1 MRITKNFWNFGYAR
15 VLKSRKLFSK
25 LMNSSRD
32 LSNKSARLSNTRFYC
47 LNKLPWLSEIYKIIQ
62 EIIGSGNSACQIITS
77 KQEHT
82 RRKICQNTG
91 FLWPVYFRIT
101 AESLILSLNG
111 KRRVTENWYFGGI
124 FYAVISKFH

>member
-1 MRITKNFWNFGYAR
+1 
-15 VLKSRKLFSK
+15 
-25 LMNSSRD
+25 MNSSRD

-111 KRRVTENWYFGGI
+111 KRRHRKLVFWWHILRSDIKVPLTTGQ
-124 FYAVISKFH
+124 S